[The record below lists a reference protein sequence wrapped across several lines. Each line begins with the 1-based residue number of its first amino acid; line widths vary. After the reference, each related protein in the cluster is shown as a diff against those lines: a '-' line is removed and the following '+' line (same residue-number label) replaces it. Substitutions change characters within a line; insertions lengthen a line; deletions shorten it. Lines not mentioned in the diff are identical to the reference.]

1 MGAIRR
7 LYASEIECR
16 VAQCGKKGEGAWCSL
31 LLYKDARV
39 DMRIL
44 DEVYGPMNWQRE
56 HTIIGDNLY
65 CTIKIFDPEKGEW
78 ICKQDVG
85 TESFTEKEKGQA
97 SDAFKRAAFN
107 VGIGRELYTAPKIFV
122 NLEKGEWDDKGG
134 KAVPKLSF
142 SVADNGID
150 YDDDG
155 NICYLVLVDNKG
167 REKYRFG
174 KPNKK
179 QSAPAPSLSAPK
191 TDKPIM
197 HQGHENWQK
206 LLQSILDGKATLEAY
221 KKKYFFPEADE
232 IAAKEWLLTHQF

>member
-1 MGAIRR
+1 MGAIRK

-197 HQGHENWQK
+197 HQGHENWTK

-232 IAAKEWLLTHQF
+232 IAAKEWLLTHQL

>member
-197 HQGHENWQK
+197 HQGHENWTK

-232 IAAKEWLLTHQF
+232 IAAKEWLLTHQL

>member
-56 HTIIGDNLY
+56 HTIIGENLY
-65 CTIKIFDPEKGEW
+65 CTIKIFDPAKGEW

-97 SDAFKRAAFN
+97 SDSFKRAGFN
-107 VGIGRELYTAPKIFV
+107 VGIGRELYTAPKIFI
-122 NLEKGEWDDKGG
+122 NLDKNEWDDKGG
-134 KAVPKLSF
+134 KAVPKISF
-142 SVADNGID
+142 DVADID
-150 YDDDG
+150 YDDGG
-155 NICYLVLVDNKG
+155 NICYLIIVDNKG

-174 KPNKK
+174 EPFKK
-179 QSAPAPSLSAPK
+179 ASAPAPSLSAPK

-197 HQGHENWQK
+197 HQGHENWEK

-232 IAAKEWLLTHQF
+232 IAAKEWLLTH